1 MVGRDRPAH
10 RCHDLTT
17 LPHTA
22 QPEDLEVEEPAPAGS
37 SPTPTLRASSR
48 STGITDDESSPVDQ
62 GSPGVDAPSYS
73 ATTAALNAA
82 VKLRRVGRAGRSA

>member
-1 MVGRDRPAH
+1 MRTPLVAAAIAAALIVPSAAAAPGHAAGVTVVGRDRPAH

-62 GSPGVDAPSYS
+62 G
-73 ATTAALNAA
+73 
-82 VKLRRVGRAGRSA
+82 

>member
-1 MVGRDRPAH
+1 MPVARRQRPAGRDRPAH

-37 SPTPTLRASSR
+37 YSDSLV
-48 STGITDDESSPVDQ
+48 ITVN
-62 GSPGVDAPSYS
+62 Y
-73 ATTAALNAA
+73 
-82 VKLRRVGRAGRSA
+82 